1 MSEEYKELDSLLQG
15 LVEESLSETERE
27 ELEQKLKND
36 PKACQRYVDYMAV
49 EAQLSSHKTKVEHA
63 EEIQQKPDEKVISIP
78 RELFDIRKLYMVAAA
93 LLLIGAISIVIL
105 NGLRPPPDRRLRVQ
119 SVKERMEKFN
129 IVGPIASLKNI
140 IGDGSIRVNSE
151 TVVLK
156 KGMQVV
162 NGAELICPMGENEL
176 QVTMKDGSFIKIA
189 SGSRVIFSH
198 VDGQYK
204 LILNKG
210 FIVADVNKQ
219 PEGRPMLI
227 STPNAELVVLG
238 TVFRVIQ
245 EKKSTRL
252 IVDEGE
258 VQIANEERNVA
269 FVEGGESALAQKKL
283 ALQKKSLKGYD
294 VENLEIIRAIYG
306 AEDSWIEVTRALKTR
321 ATNSRLIPTGLFNN
335 LEYDPLYREKK
346 SIKIKYEIN
355 GQVGE
360 VEISEH
366 VKGYVFRT
374 ELILPEL

>member
-1 MSEEYKELDSLLQG
+1 
-15 LVEESLSETERE
+15 
-27 ELEQKLKND
+27 
-36 PKACQRYVDYMAV
+36 
-49 EAQLSSHKTKVEHA
+49 
-63 EEIQQKPDEKVISIP
+63 
-78 RELFDIRKLYMVAAA
+78 
-93 LLLIGAISIVIL
+93 
-105 NGLRPPPDRRLRVQ
+105 
-119 SVKERMEKFN
+119 
-129 IVGPIASLKNI
+129 
-140 IGDGSIRVNSE
+140 
-151 TVVLK
+151 
-156 KGMQVV
+156 
-162 NGAELICPMGENEL
+162 
-176 QVTMKDGSFIKIA
+176 
-189 SGSRVIFSH
+189 
-198 VDGQYK
+198 
-204 LILNKG
+204 
-210 FIVADVNKQ
+210 
-219 PEGRPMLI
+219 MLI